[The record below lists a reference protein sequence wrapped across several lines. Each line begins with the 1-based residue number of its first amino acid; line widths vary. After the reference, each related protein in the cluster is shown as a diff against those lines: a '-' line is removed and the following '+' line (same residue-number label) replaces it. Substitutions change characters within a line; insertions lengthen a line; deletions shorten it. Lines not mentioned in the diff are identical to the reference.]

1 MLHTEDRPIGR
12 KVINEKDVS
21 CGQGI
26 VPEAMRAEKINE
38 VLKTYR
44 RDKTH
49 TEIVIRKMRIH
60 QGIRGT

>member
-1 MLHTEDRPIGR
+1 M
-12 KVINEKDVS
+12 INEKDVS

-26 VPEAMRAEKINE
+26 VPEAVRAEKINE

-49 TEIVIRKMRIH
+49 TEIVSDQENSHTSRDM
-60 QGIRGT
+60 GT